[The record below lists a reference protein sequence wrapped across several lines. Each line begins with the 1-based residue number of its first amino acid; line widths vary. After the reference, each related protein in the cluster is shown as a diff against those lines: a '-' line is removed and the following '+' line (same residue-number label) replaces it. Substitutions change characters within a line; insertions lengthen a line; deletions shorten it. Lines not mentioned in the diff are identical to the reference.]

1 MKLDGYEQLNRFLKI
16 SQDQNINKEVLKLI
30 TNLSF
35 GEQKR
40 NKWLET
46 EIIPNLLGKVRLGLW
61 CLMPLSAIFQL
72 YHGSQFYWWR
82 KPEYQE
88 KTTDLPQ
95 VTDKLYHIMLY
106 RVHLSGIQTHNVCGD
121 RHCLHR

>member
-61 CLMPLSAIFQL
+61 CLTPLSTIFQI
-72 YHGSQFYWWR
+72 YRGGHCYWFR
-82 KPEYQE
+82 KPRYPE
-88 KTTDLPQ
+88 KTTDLSQ
-95 VTDKLYHIMLY
+95 VIDKLYHIMLY
-106 RVHLSGIQTHNVCGD
+106 QVYLAISRIKTHNFSGD
-121 RHCLHR
+121 RH

>member
-1 MKLDGYEQLNRFLKI
+1 VKLDGYEQLNRFLKI

-61 CLMPLSAIFQL
+61 CLTPLSTIFQL
-72 YHGSQFYWWR
+72 YRCGQFYWWR
-82 KPEYQE
+82 DTE
-88 KTTDLPQ
+88 KTTDLTQ

-106 RVHLSGIQTHNVCGD
+106 IEYTSLSVVRTRNVSQD
-121 RHCLHR
+121 RH